1 MKTDRLSYA
10 LASIGSML
18 TRPAVG
24 AALLLLWSTGTA
36 FSQDDLTR
44 RRVDA
49 LLGAR
54 DVAVSPE
61 QWSSLDATAGVI
73 LEAIAADPSALPTRR
88 ARALEGIVALQTARS
103 NELLVRFAH
112 SEAEPLVL
120 RMSAVHGLGRVL
132 SAARLMSELMP
143 ILQTAQESR
152 LRGVVAE
159 VLSRDPAG
167 RTAVLKLAAGETPAW
182 RRRFL
187 SGGAPG
193 AAGASLEAIPG
204 EGTVLPGVSP
214 SEPPASGNGKPAALP
229 NTINGTQTQV
239 LDLGTVN
246 VSASAL
252 TAQVSV
258 TVPSDAVSISFEGV
272 AVSDTTS
279 RVVVYRLFSP
289 TGKIYDYGSSSNAV
303 KIAVPTAPNSFCVVM
318 PNTTTL
324 SFQPGTWTVY
334 LLATKQT
341 TAEVKAII
349 KTAPVDL
356 PSLVNMNLFFVGLP
370 NLNATSAKTD
380 PNFQTVINSVRQLY
394 SQVGIS
400 LGSINYI
407 DITGAAATAYS
418 DLPDANLPSLMKLS
432 NDPGAQA
439 NAVNMFFVH
448 TIVGG
453 GLSGYIILGE
463 SAGIPGNPFLGTTG
477 SGVAV
482 TTANFPAGLADISS
496 TWAHEM
502 GHWLGLFHPTE
513 ANGYYFDPLLDTPEC
528 PRARDAN
535 ANGLMEPSECV
546 GYGADNIMFWTSD
559 PAISHA
565 VFTANQNFVL
575 QRNPVVM
582 LNGVLGVPTPPV
594 GTASAIQRVYPQPS
608 RAGKL
613 TVQFVLG
620 AAGPARL
627 ELLDVAGRL
636 VATRDVRMLGTG
648 IHVVDLA
655 QGTHLNP
662 GVYMVRFATANRQ
675 VTTRAV
681 VLQ

>member
-1 MKTDRLSYA
+1 MKTNRLSYA
-10 LASIGSML
+10 LGSIGSML
-18 TRPAVG
+18 TRPAIG

-36 FSQDDLTR
+36 FSQDDLIR

-61 QWSSLDATAGVI
+61 QWSSLDATAGMI
-73 LEAIAADPSALPTRR
+73 LEAIAADPSGLPTRR

-132 SAARLMSELMP
+132 SAPRLMSELMP

-167 RTAVLKLAAGETPAW
+167 RAEVLKLAARETPAW
-182 RRRFL
+182 RARFL
-187 SGGAPG
+187 SGGALESG
-193 AAGASLEAIPG
+193 GASLEAIPG
-204 EGTVLPGVSP
+204 EGTVLPVVP
-214 SEPPASGNGKPAALP
+214 QSEQPAPGEGKPGPLP
-229 NTINGTQTQV
+229 SAVTDTHIQV
-239 LDLGTVN
+239 VDLGIAYVQTN
-246 VSASAL
+246 LL
-252 TAQVSV
+252 TQVSV
-258 TVPSDAVSISFEGV
+258 DVPSDAVSITFEGV

-279 RVVVYRLFSP
+279 RVVVYRLYSP
-289 TGKIYDYGSSSNAV
+289 TGKIYDYGSSLNAV
-303 KIAVPTAPNSFCVVM
+303 QIAQPTAPNSFCVVM
-318 PNTTTL
+318 PNTPTL
-324 SFQPGTWTVY
+324 NFQPGTWTVY

-341 TAEVKAII
+341 TAAVKAII

-356 PSLVNMNLFFVGLP
+356 PSVVNLNLFFVGLP
-370 NLNATSAKTD
+370 NLNATTAITNPS
-380 PNFQTVINSVRQLY
+380 FQTVIDGVRQLY
-394 SQVGIS
+394 TQVGIS
-400 LGSINYI
+400 LGIIKYI

-432 NDPGAQA
+432 NDPGAQG
-439 NAVNMFFVH
+439 NAVNLFFVH

-453 GLSGYIILGE
+453 GPSGYIILGE

-482 TTANFPAGLADISS
+482 TMADFPAGLADISS

-636 VATRDVRMLGTG
+636 VATRDVRTLGTG